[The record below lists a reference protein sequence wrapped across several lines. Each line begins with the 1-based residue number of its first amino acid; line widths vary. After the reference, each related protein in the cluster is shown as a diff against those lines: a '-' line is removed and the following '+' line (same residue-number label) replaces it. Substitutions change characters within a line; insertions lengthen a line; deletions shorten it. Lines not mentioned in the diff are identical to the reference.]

1 MYETHLICWFSLFS
15 YKFFIIYR
23 LFFNNTTQNLYLYQQ
38 TNFMLIINVDSRGIE
53 KSLKELKSK
62 VIKTRQNKK
71 LFEQKEF
78 VKKSV
83 KRRKEIQRAAYIQK
97 LKSAN

>member
-1 MYETHLICWFSLFS
+1 
-15 YKFFIIYR
+15 
-23 LFFNNTTQNLYLYQQ
+23 
-38 TNFMLIINVDSRGIE
+38 MLIINVDSRGIE

-83 KRRKEIQRAAYIQK
+83 KRRKEIQKAAYIQK

>member
-1 MYETHLICWFSLFS
+1 
-15 YKFFIIYR
+15 
-23 LFFNNTTQNLYLYQQ
+23 
-38 TNFMLIINVDSRGIE
+38 MLIINVDSRGIE

-83 KRRKEIQRAAYIQK
+83 KRRKKTFENSSEKIKFNGNIF
-97 LKSAN
+97 N

>member
-1 MYETHLICWFSLFS
+1 
-15 YKFFIIYR
+15 
-23 LFFNNTTQNLYLYQQ
+23 
-38 TNFMLIINVDSRGIE
+38 MLIINVDSRGIE

-83 KRRKEIQRAAYIQK
+83 KRRKEIQRASHIQK
-97 LKSAN
+97 MKSAN

>member
-1 MYETHLICWFSLFS
+1 MFN
-15 YKFFIIYR
+15 R
-23 LFFNNTTQNLYLYQQ
+23 LFFNNTKHFLYLYQQ

-62 VIKTRQNKK
+62 VIKTRQNQK
-71 LFEQKEF
+71 LFERKEF

-83 KRRKEIQRAAYIQK
+83 KRRKEIQKAAYIQS
-97 LKSAN
+97 LKSSN

>member
-1 MYETHLICWFSLFS
+1 
-15 YKFFIIYR
+15 
-23 LFFNNTTQNLYLYQQ
+23 
-38 TNFMLIINVDSRGIE
+38 MLIVHVDKKGIE

-71 LFEQKEF
+71 LFERKEF

-83 KRRKEIQRAAYIQK
+83 KRRQEIQKAAYIQK
-97 LKSAN
+97 LKSSN